1 MPNWPRHLA
10 LGLALLARDVWCGWI
25 RRCAQTKLKW
35 AHVYEVSEP
44 YHTQA
49 LWAAEEIKKRTNG
62 RYEIGV
68 FPASQLGNEN
78 QINEGLG
85 LGTVDIIY
93 TGTSFAGSIHKPL
106 AISGA
111 PFMLRDF
118 NHWKA
123 YRDSKLF
130 RDIAK
135 GYEDKTKHKIVA
147 LTYYGERMVTANK
160 EIKKPEDMKGMK
172 LRVPP
177 APLYLMLAK
186 SVGANATPIAFAEVY
201 LALQQGTVDGQE
213 NPLPTIM
220 AKKFYEVQ
228 SHIMLTGHIVES
240 LLTIVGSH
248 VWAKL
253 SDADKKVF
261 EEVLTQAAAK
271 ASDEIRTSEQKIADQ
286 LRKLGKTVVVGRP
299 RGLPQGGD
307 PAAQRRLRR
316 RRLVAG
322 RIRRAAGV
330 EVTGIRGDVPACRA
344 YRKREVTDA
353 VWARAGRMS
362 ETREVGRQAKQHLIE
377 VEDAEVV
384 DRASPGG
391 LARLRAVLV
400 ARLHRLSAVLH
411 ALRAQRQPGLDR
423 GNRALCAD
431 VGRVHRRRDGDAPQH
446 AYRRRTAVE
455 RDEAGAAARGAAGLR
470 RFRQAGLHRPLG
482 FRSR

>member
-1 MPNWPRHLA
+1 MRFFKTAALA
-10 LGLALLARDVWCGWI
+10 AVALACVSSGAF
-25 RRCAQTKLKW
+25 AQTKLKW
-35 AHVYEVSEP
+35 AHVYETPEP
-44 YHTQA
+44 YHVNA

-62 RYEIGV
+62 RYEIQV

-111 PFMLRDF
+111 PFMLRDY

-135 GYEDKTKHKIVA
+135 GYEDKTRHKIVA
-147 LTYYGERMVTANK
+147 LVYYGQRMVTANK
-160 EIKKPEDMKGMK
+160 AINKPEDMKGMK

-228 SHIMLTGHIVES
+228 SHIILTGHISES
-240 LLTIVGSH
+240 LLTIVGGH
-248 VWAKL
+248 VWSKL

-261 EEVLTQAAAK
+261 EDVLMEANAK
-271 ASDEIRTSEQKIADQ
+271 SSDTISEAEKTTADE
-286 LRKLGKTVVVGRP
+286 LRKLGKTVITP
-299 RGLPQGGD
+299 D
-307 PAAQRRLRR
+307 
-316 RRLVAG
+316 
-322 RIRRAAGV
+322 
-330 EVTGIRGDVPACRA
+330 
-344 YRKREVTDA
+344 REA
-353 VWARAGRMS
+353 
-362 ETREVGRQAKQHLIE
+362 
-377 VEDAEVV
+377 
-384 DRASPGG
+384 
-391 LARLRAVLV
+391 
-400 ARLHRLSAVLH
+400 
-411 ALRAQRQPGLDR
+411 
-423 GNRALCAD
+423 
-431 VGRVHRRRDGDAPQH
+431 
-446 AYRRRTAVE
+446 
-455 RDEAGAAARGAAGLR
+455 
-470 RFRQAGLHRPLG
+470 FRQAAIPLHNDASAGAGWSKAEYAALPALT
-482 FRSR
+482 